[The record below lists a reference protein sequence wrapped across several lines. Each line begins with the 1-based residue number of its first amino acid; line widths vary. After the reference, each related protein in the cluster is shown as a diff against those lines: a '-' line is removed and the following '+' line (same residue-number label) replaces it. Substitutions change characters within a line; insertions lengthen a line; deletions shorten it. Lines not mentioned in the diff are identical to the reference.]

1 MCDAPMPT
9 LHDIIA
15 ARPHVYRFL
24 KPTPLHHYPTLSEL
38 VGAEVW
44 IRLMV
49 PGSYIRH
56 RCHTSH

>member
-49 PGSYIRH
+49 PGSYIR
-56 RCHTSH
+56 